1 VPSHDAQGRNSKAMS
16 DIDGSDN
23 IQSSN
28 QSRVKQ
34 SIKAS
39 QKDQAEQID
48 HYNHMMSPKGINIQ
62 SNSEMVSIKQDQN
75 CKTGFIKVQE

>member
-1 VPSHDAQGRNSKAMS
+1 VPSHDDQGGHFRAAS
-16 DIDGSDN
+16 DVEGSDN

-39 QKDQAEQID
+39 QRDQVEQMD

-62 SNSEMVSIKQDQN
+62 SNSEMVSIKQDHN

>member
-62 SNSEMVSIKQDQN
+62 SNSEMASIKQDQN
-75 CKTGFIKVQE
+75 CKTGFIKV